1 MDQEAMVDPDQ
12 GRIARLARP
21 RLLVVDDLEDNR
33 IIIGRGF
40 QRRGFDVVQAE
51 SGPQALDLIA
61 RETFDLVLLD
71 IVMPQMDGFEVLA
84 RIRERHAQL
93 ELPVIMVTVRDASV
107 DVVRALKLGA
117 NDYVTKPIDF
127 DIAQARVEVHVARK
141 QEQERAVRERP
152 HLEGLV
158 IDLRQAVQ
166 QAEAATR
173 AKSDFLANMSHEI
186 RTPLNGIVGMASVL
200 AESCATEGQQRL
212 VRTIID
218 SAEVLEQLLADALD
232 LSRVEAGK
240 LEIRSEPFD
249 LGVVVERSAS
259 LFRQAALAKGL
270 AFEVDIDPGVP
281 EAVTG
286 DPLRL
291 QQILTNLISNA
302 VKFTSTGSIVTRVS
316 PATDGQGFGFEVR
329 DSGIGFEPARAE
341 ELFGRFQQADGSI
354 VERFGGS
361 GLGLA
366 ISRGLAEL
374 MGGVLTA
381 SSRPGE
387 GSVFTLHL
395 PLRAVAAVSV
405 EPTAAAPAVRVAAGA
420 RTRVLVADDHAT
432 NRRLL
437 ELILAQLDVEL
448 ILVGDGAQALAAVA
462 AERFDVILMD
472 VQMPVLDG
480 LSAIRAI
487 RRLEAEHQLPRTPI
501 VALSAHAMA
510 EHVEMSLSAGA
521 DRHVT
526 KPFRAEVLLETIQAA
541 VSGRMPDPPATPRR
555 RTRKDEQVRS

>member
-1 MDQEAMVDPDQ
+1 MDQNEMVDPDQ
-12 GRIARLARP
+12 GSVARLARP
-21 RLLVVDDLEDNR
+21 RLLIVDDLEDNR
-33 IIIGRGF
+33 IIIARRF
-40 QRRGFDVVQAE
+40 ERRGFDVVQAE
-51 SGPQALDLIA
+51 SGQQALDLIA

-71 IVMPQMDGFEVLA
+71 IIMPQMDGFEVLA
-84 RIRERHAQL
+84 RIRERHDQL

-107 DVVRALKLGA
+107 DVVKALKLGA
-117 NDYVTKPIDF
+117 NDYVTKPVDF

-141 QEQERAVRERP
+141 QEHERARRERP

-166 QAEAATR
+166 QAEATTR

-186 RTPLNGIVGMASVL
+186 RTPLNGIVGMASML

-218 SAEVLEQLLADALD
+218 SADVLEQLLADALD

-249 LGVVVERSAS
+249 LGAAVERSAT

-270 AFEVDIDPGVP
+270 AFEVDIDPGAP
-281 EAVTG
+281 AAVAG

-302 VKFTSTGSIVTRVS
+302 VKFTSAGSIVIRVS
-316 PATDGQGFGFEVR
+316 PATDGQGVCFEIR
-329 DSGIGFEPARAE
+329 DSGVGFEPTRAE
-341 ELFGRFQQADGSI
+341 ELFGRFQQADSSI

-387 GSVFTLHL
+387 GSVFALHL
-395 PLRAVAAVSV
+395 PLRAVALVSS
-405 EPTAAAPAVRVAAGA
+405 EPTQAAPASLVAAGA
-420 RTRVLVADDHAT
+420 QARVLVADDHAT

-437 ELILAQLDVEL
+437 ELILAQIDVEPM
-448 ILVGDGAQALAAVA
+448 LVGDGAQALAAVA
-462 AERFDVILMD
+462 AERFDLILMD

-480 LSAIRAI
+480 LSAIREI
-487 RRLEAEHQLPRTPI
+487 RRLEAEHKLPRTPI

-526 KPFRAEVLLETIQAA
+526 KPFRAQALLETIQEA
-541 VSGRMPDPPATPRR
+541 VSGRMLGPAPAHSQGRAGQLLNGR
-555 RTRKDEQVRS
+555 